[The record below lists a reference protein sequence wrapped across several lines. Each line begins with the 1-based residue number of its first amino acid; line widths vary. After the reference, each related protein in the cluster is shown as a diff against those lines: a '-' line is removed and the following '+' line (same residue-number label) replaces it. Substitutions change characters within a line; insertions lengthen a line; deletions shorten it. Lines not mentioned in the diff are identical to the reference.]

1 MTRDAL
7 DPGLVTSL
15 YDEKSKWYDLQHG
28 LVTLK
33 SDDRGRRMVVDRGV
47 QSGERVLDAGGGTG
61 STGLRAAAKVGPKG
75 HVVVLDMSQGML
87 EEAEEKARAA
97 GLVDRMEFVVGDMLE
112 LPFDD
117 ASFDAVLST
126 YSVCPL
132 YDPEAG
138 VLELYRVL
146 RPGGRLA
153 VAAATRPPHRLG
165 GPCAGSPTPS
175 RASSGA
181 FPHSAWAA
189 GPWSRSQLSSE
200 PAPSCSPRRPSA
212 CRCGRSCS
220 TSSRSRASQSGV
232 PFWRQLSICAP
243 VFALRRTQRNPATA
257 VSTSAFPMQP
267 RCWASISASISA
279 GCTKPSSTRSPVT

>member
-7 DPGLVTSL
+7 DPGLVTSI
-15 YDEKSKWYDLQHG
+15 YDDKSKWYDLQHG

-47 QSGERVLDAGGGTG
+47 RSGERVLDAGGGTG
-61 STGLRAAAKVGPKG
+61 STALRAAAKVGPKG
-75 HVVVLDMSQGML
+75 HVVILDMSEGML
-87 EEAEEKARAA
+87 EEAEQKAKAA
-97 GLVDRMEFVVGDMLE
+97 GLADRMEFVVGDMLA

-153 VAAATRPPHRLG
+153 VAHSTEPPNRLVRKVADAVESVVWRFPSLSMGCRPVVTLPALER
-165 GPCAGSPTPS
+165 AG
-175 RASSGA
+175 AKLIA
-181 FPHSAWAA
+181 QKNF
-189 GPWSRSQLSSE
+189 
-200 PAPSCSPRRPSA
+200 
-212 CRCGRSCS
+212 
-220 TSSRSRASQSGV
+220 GV
-232 PFWRQLSICAP
+232 PLWPF
-243 VFALRRTQRNPATA
+243 VFY
-257 VSTSAFPMQP
+257 VVE
-267 RCWASISASISA
+267 
-279 GCTKPSSTRSPVT
+279 KPS

>member
-153 VAAATRPPHRLG
+153 VAHSTVPPNGLVRRVADAVESVVWRFPSLSMGCRPVVTLPALER
-165 GPCAGSPTPS
+165 AGAKLLAKKT
-175 RASSGA
+175 
-181 FPHSAWAA
+181 F
-189 GPWSRSQLSSE
+189 
-200 PAPSCSPRRPSA
+200 
-212 CRCGRSCS
+212 
-220 TSSRSRASQSGV
+220 GV
-232 PFWRQLSICAP
+232 PLWPF
-243 VFALRRTQRNPATA
+243 VFY
-257 VSTSAFPMQP
+257 VVE
-267 RCWASISASISA
+267 
-279 GCTKPSSTRSPVT
+279 KPS